1 MHEGAFA
8 LIDCLGFKGIWKR
21 TKDDT
26 ILLNKLKCI
35 IQQVQPQ
42 LIAGVPF
49 ELLRRKWVISASL
62 LSDSVAISLR
72 YDDEGGKSK
81 KRTSSKTKEREK
93 SYLVWLLAASTI
105 KILDLFV
112 EDRPNLLLRGCIT
125 YGEHEQ
131 EGNFIVGPAVDYA
144 ADNLEVA
151 QGAFVWLHPTAA
163 PKYERAV
170 RAVVNTI
177 EILRASHKDEELL
190 RGSQKAL
197 GQPIMVESYNM
208 PLKAG
213 GFYRCPILNPLAFHK
228 TKEERLAI
236 MQSYSNSMSVYDFDI
251 ILKHQYTMD
260 FLQAAEKAREEY
272 LKKYDSYIRNL

>member
-21 TKDDT
+21 INDDGV
-26 ILLNKLKCI
+26 LLDKLRCI
-35 IQQVQPQ
+35 VKQVQPQ

-49 ELLRRKWVISASL
+49 ELLRRKWIISASL

-72 YDDEGGKSK
+72 YDDEDDRRKG
-81 KRTSSKTKEREK
+81 RPESKTKEREK
-93 SYLVWLLAASTI
+93 SYLVWLLAASTV
-105 KILDLFV
+105 KILDLFL
-112 EDRPNLLLRGCIT
+112 ENQPNLLLRGCIT

-177 EILRASHKDEELL
+177 NILRESRKDEELL

-197 GQPIMVESYNM
+197 AQPIMVESYNM
-208 PLKAG
+208 PLKGG

-228 TKEERLAI
+228 TKEARRVV
-236 MQSYSNSMSVYDFDI
+236 MQAYSDSMSGYEFDI

-260 FLQAAEKAREEY
+260 FLRAAEIAREEY
-272 LKKYDSYIRNL
+272 LKKYEKFIE

>member
-21 TKDDT
+21 INDDGV
-26 ILLNKLKCI
+26 LLDKLRCI
-35 IQQVQPQ
+35 VKQVQPQ

-49 ELLRRKWVISASL
+49 ELLRRKWIISASL

-72 YDDEGGKSK
+72 YDDEDDRRKG
-81 KRTSSKTKEREK
+81 RPERKTKEREK
-93 SYLVWLLAASTI
+93 SYLVWLLAASTV
-105 KILDLFV
+105 KILDLFL
-112 EDRPNLLLRGCIT
+112 ENQPNLLLRGCIT

-177 EILRASHKDEELL
+177 NILRESRKDEELL

-197 GQPIMVESYNM
+197 AQPIIVEPYNM

-228 TKEERLAI
+228 TEEARTAV
-236 MQSYSNSMSVYDFDI
+236 MQAYSDSMSGYEFDI

-260 FLQAAEKAREEY
+260 FLRAAETAREEY
-272 LKKYDSYIRNL
+272 LKKYEKFID